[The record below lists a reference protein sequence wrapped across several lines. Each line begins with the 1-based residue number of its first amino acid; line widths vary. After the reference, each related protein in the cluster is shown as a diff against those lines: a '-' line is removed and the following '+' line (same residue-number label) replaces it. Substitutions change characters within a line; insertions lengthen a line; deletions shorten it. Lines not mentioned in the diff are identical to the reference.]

1 MENDDYDDDDDD
13 EDEDDDGDDDVNDD
27 DDDDDDDDGNKRV
40 GREPSA
46 HGMRLRHADDLGKG
60 SVSLK
65 LNNIFF

>member
-1 MENDDYDDDDDD
+1 MTLTHFRGLWVEIAAAADDDDDY
-13 EDEDDDGDDDVNDD
+13 

>member
-1 MENDDYDDDDDD
+1 MLVKSFKWAPKIFPPLGISQFQNDK
-13 EDEDDDGDDDVNDD
+13 

-40 GREPSA
+40 GWEPSA